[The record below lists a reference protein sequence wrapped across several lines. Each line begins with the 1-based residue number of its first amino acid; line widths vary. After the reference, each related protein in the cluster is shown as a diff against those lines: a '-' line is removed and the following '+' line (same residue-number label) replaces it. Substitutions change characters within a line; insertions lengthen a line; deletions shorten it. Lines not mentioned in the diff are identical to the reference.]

1 MLAYTLQRL
10 GIALIVVIAVSALT
24 FAFTNLAVDPAR
36 AIAGEGATDQ
46 DLARIRVE
54 YGFDRPPV
62 TQYLDWLGSTATGN
76 LGNSI
81 RQRRPVVD
89 VLAEAFPVTITLSCA
104 AMALALLIA
113 VPLGIVSAVRPNS
126 WIDRFSQ
133 GLAVIG
139 MAMPTFWFGLLM
151 MLLFGIRLRWLPIS
165 GDATLVHFVMPA
177 VALAYYSIPIV
188 MRLTRAGMIDV
199 LATDYIRTARA
210 KGLLPGKVL
219 FKHALRNA
227 MLPLVSV
234 TAVQFGHLLA
244 GSVVVETVFALH
256 GVGFLAWQSITQAD
270 LPIIQAIVLV
280 LALIYV
286 VLVLLADLLN
296 AVLDPRIRLG

>member
-1 MLAYTLQRL
+1 MLAYALKRC
-10 GIALIVVIAVSALT
+10 GVALIVVFTVSALT

-36 AIAGEGATDQ
+36 AIAGEGATAQ
-46 DLARIRVE
+46 DLARVRAD
-54 YGFDRPPV
+54 YGFDRPPL
-62 TQYLDWLGSTATGN
+62 TQYVDWLAHTATGN

-81 RQRRPVVD
+81 RHRQPVTE
-89 VLAEAFPVTITLSCA
+89 VLAGAFPVTIMLSCSA
-104 AMALALLIA
+104 LALALLIA
-113 VPLGIVSAVRPNS
+113 IPLGIVAAVRPNS
-126 WIDRFSQ
+126 WIDRLSQ
-133 GLAVIG
+133 ALAVVG

-165 GDATLVHFVMPA
+165 GDTTPLHFIMPSI
-177 VALAYYSIPIV
+177 ALAYYSIPIV

-210 KGLLPGKVL
+210 KGLLPGAVL

-270 LPIIQAIVLV
+270 LPIIQALVLV

-286 VLVLLADLLN
+286 VLVLLADLLQ
-296 AVLDPRIRLG
+296 AMLDPRIRLR